1 MRRAKMI
8 KTNFNR
14 KDYEFARTSKGGY
27 FEGDPHSLGDKLV
40 YGFCI
45 AVMIVWCVWQVIA

>member
-1 MRRAKMI
+1 MI

-27 FEGDPHSLGDKLV
+27 FEEEPHNLGDKLV
-40 YGFCI
+40 YGFCL
-45 AVMIVWCVWQVIA
+45 VVLIVWCVWQVIA